1 MIKVNK
7 EKNGSEL
14 LITVEGILD
23 SPASPTLSEELEGC
37 YDGLTKLT
45 FEFKD
50 LEYLTSAGL
59 RVLLEAQQEMD
70 DIEGEMV
77 LRNVSDEIMEVFE
90 LTGFD
95 DVLTIE
101 K

>member
-1 MIKVNK
+1 MFKLKK
-7 EKNGSEL
+7 EQNGSEL
-14 LITVEGILD
+14 LITMVGILD
-23 SPASPTLSEELEGC
+23 TPATPKLAEALDGV

-45 FEFKD
+45 FEFRD

-70 DIEGEMV
+70 DREAEMI
-77 LRNVSDEIMEVFE
+77 LLNVSDDIMEVFR

-95 DVLTIE
+95 DVLTFG
-101 K
+101 

>member
-1 MIKVNK
+1 MFNVKK
-7 EKNGSEL
+7 EQNGSEL
-14 LITVEGILD
+14 LV
-23 SPASPTLSEELEGC
+23 TLSGVLDTPATPALTEALEGC
-37 YDGLTKLT
+37 YAGLTKLI

-70 DIEGEMV
+70 DIEGEMI
-77 LRNVSDEIMEVFE
+77 LRNVSDDIMEVFE

-95 DVLTIE
+95 DVLTFE
-101 K
+101 

>member
-7 EKNGSEL
+7 EQNGTEL
-14 LITVEGILD
+14 TITLEGILD
-23 SPASPTLSEELEGC
+23 TPGAPVLMEALDDCFS
-37 YDGLTKLT
+37 GLTKLV

-70 DIEGEMV
+70 DNDGEMI
-77 LRNVSDEIMEVFE
+77 LRNVSDDIMEVFE

-95 DVLTIE
+95 GVLTIE
-101 K
+101 

>member
-14 LITVEGILD
+14 LITLEGILD
-23 SPASPTLSEELEGC
+23 SPAAPTLSEALDGC
-37 YDGLTKLT
+37 YDGLTKLI

-95 DVLTIE
+95 DVLTFE

>member
-1 MIKVNK
+1 MIKVKK
-7 EKNGSEL
+7 EQNGSEL
-14 LITVEGILD
+14 LIT
-23 SPASPTLSEELEGC
+23 LEGVLDTPATPDLIEALDGC
-37 YDGLTKLT
+37 YEGLTKLT

-70 DIEGEMV
+70 DIEGEMI
-77 LRNVSDEIMEVFE
+77 LRNVNNNIMEVFE

-101 K
+101 

>member
-1 MIKVNK
+1 MFKVNK
-7 EKNGSEL
+7 EQNGSEL
-14 LITVEGILD
+14 TITLEGILD
-23 SPASPTLSEELEGC
+23 TPGAPTLSEALDGC
-37 YDGLTKLT
+37 YSGLTKLI

-70 DIEGEMV
+70 DIDGEMI
-77 LRNVSDEIMEVFE
+77 LKNVSDDIMEVFE

-95 DVLTIE
+95 GVLTIE
-101 K
+101 

>member
-1 MIKVNK
+1 MFKVNK
-7 EKNGSEL
+7 EQNGSEL
-14 LITVEGILD
+14 LITMEGILD
-23 SPASPTLSEELEGC
+23 TPGAPVLSEALEGC
-37 YDGLTKLT
+37 YSGLTKLV

-70 DIEGEMV
+70 DIEGEMII
-77 LRNVSDEIMEVFE
+77 RNVSDDIMEVFE

-95 DVLTIE
+95 GVLTIE
-101 K
+101 

>member
-23 SPASPTLSEELEGC
+23 SPASPTLSEALDGC
-37 YDGLTKLT
+37 YDGLTKLI